1 MYGEQNRFEKA
12 LAYFGTRVEVACAME
27 MGGKLSSQEAFKI
40 IKEAYKELKKIK
52 KVIKTSKK

>member
-1 MYGEQNRFEKA
+1 MYGEQDRFEKA

-27 MGGKLSSQEAFKI
+27 MGGKLSSQEAFKL

-52 KVIKTSKK
+52 KEKL